1 MVIKVK
7 NTISVR
13 VTIEHHIL
21 KIEYPDK
28 NLPKRLNT
36 DELEPADLKFLF
48 HTDHVDLSTAREN
61 QNVFFSRFLSTFLR
75 YFWSMI
81 PAGKSVATFSLN
93 FRKRDF

>member
-1 MVIKVK
+1 MMVIKVK

-48 HTDHVDLSTAREN
+48 HTDHVDLSTARDN
-61 QNVFFSRFLSTFLR
+61 QNVFLFVSFQHF
-75 YFWSMI
+75 
-81 PAGKSVATFSLN
+81 
-93 FRKRDF
+93 